1 MMHLLFFP
9 FFFPCTFIFLITKQR
24 PPPLQYHS
32 ILHNIYTC
40 AVFYPLVKEMEN
52 SKLSEK
58 LPDLRVD
65 ETHDTTKTISE
76 LEVST
81 KHGAY

>member
-1 MMHLLFFP
+1 
-9 FFFPCTFIFLITKQR
+9 
-24 PPPLQYHS
+24 
-32 ILHNIYTC
+32 
-40 AVFYPLVKEMEN
+40 MEN

-81 KHGAY
+81 KHGAYIRWISRTCCACMKEDMTFWRTDSNKMSQADQGTEIAPCPYVRTYF